1 MSIHHNVILL
11 ANGMLN
17 TAFGICFEISHKSAS
32 GIFYFIQRYI
42 VFLVGISRE
51 AKNKKIKLKFMN
63 LYSSNYTDCALKQ

>member
-42 VFLVGISRE
+42 VFLVGISRGQE
-51 AKNKKIKLKFMN
+51 
-63 LYSSNYTDCALKQ
+63 